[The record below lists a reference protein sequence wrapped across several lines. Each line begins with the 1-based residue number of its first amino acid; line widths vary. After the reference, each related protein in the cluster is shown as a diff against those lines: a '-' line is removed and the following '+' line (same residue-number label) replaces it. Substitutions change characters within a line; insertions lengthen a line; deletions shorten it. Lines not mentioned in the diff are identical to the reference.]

1 MAAHGGGTYLFAKE
15 DNVGL
20 DEPAARALVAPDDV
34 APLDRLAHPGGV
46 VLLLAVDAVLG
57 GEAAVGLDEPV
68 DGDAGLALEG
78 VDVLRE
84 AGVQPA
90 AVGKQLHEAVC
101 QRGPVPT
108 GVEFAGERVD
118 WLESG
123 QTIVS
128 IISDTVGGG
137 EVVHGRG
144 LNRK

>member
-1 MAAHGGGTYLFAKE
+1 MDTRAPPAHGGGTYLLAKE

-20 DEPAARALVAPDDV
+20 NEPAARALVAPDDV

-90 AVGKQLHEAVC
+90 AVGKQLHEGV
-101 QRGPVPT
+101 RERRPETP
-108 GVEFAGERVD
+108 GVELAGKAED
-118 WLESG
+118 WLHDAGPRS
-123 QTIVS
+123 THV
-128 IISDTVGGG
+128 
-137 EVVHGRG
+137 RG
-144 LNRK
+144 AV